1 MRLVS
6 RDSISSARSHP
17 TIPSF
22 TRVSHFTRSR
32 LPTYASSPSI
42 LVHDR
47 FGDDSTLP
55 ASYGDVGNNHDSL
68 RLVPCRQCWHP
79 PCRAAF
85 RRYRHRNRVSRRVR
99 ARCPASARHRPE
111 MGGGVSCFNARID
124 AYQTRAA
131 HRPRWMIPACNRRM
145 VDFHMSG
152 CVWMKAEAPPFD
164 GAS

>member
-1 MRLVS
+1 MLLLRDTHESKQVISGRIMRLVS

-79 PCRAAF
+79 PCRAAL
-85 RRYRHRNRVSRRVR
+85 RRYRYRNRVSRRVR
-99 ARCPASARHRPE
+99 ARCPASARHRSRDRGSLLLQRPYRRIPDPSS
-111 MGGGVSCFNARID
+111 VSS
-124 AYQTRAA
+124 T
-131 HRPRWMIPACNRRM
+131 
-145 VDFHMSG
+145 VDDTSMQSENG
-152 CVWMKAEAPPFD
+152 
-164 GAS
+164 